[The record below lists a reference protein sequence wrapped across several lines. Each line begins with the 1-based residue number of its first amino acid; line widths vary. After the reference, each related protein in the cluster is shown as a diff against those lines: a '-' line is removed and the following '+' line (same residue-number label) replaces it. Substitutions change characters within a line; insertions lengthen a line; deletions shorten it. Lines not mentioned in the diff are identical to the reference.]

1 MSTAL
6 RILHPTHVTPEP
18 WANGLGRTRTLLAWP
33 DSRHWALRIS
43 VADVEKAGPFSVFT
57 GVDRWFAVLEG
68 DGVRLRTAGRP
79 PAVARAADEEM
90 HAFPGDDATD
100 CELLGS
106 PTRDL
111 NVMARR
117 RDARATIRRLRNV
130 AAIRSAAQVLGC
142 FVCDD
147 AALATGEGA
156 PIALPRHTLAW
167 LENPSRQTVEWQLA
181 APAPRGWWIEAVR
194 TGADD
199 DHAD

>member
-6 RILHPTHVTPEP
+6 RIVHPTRVTPEP
-18 WANGLGRTRTLLAWP
+18 WANGGGRTRTLLAWP
-33 DSRHWALRIS
+33 DPGQWALRIS
-43 VADVEKAGPFSVFT
+43 VADVETSGLFSVFS

-68 DGVRLRTAGRP
+68 DGVRLRTAGRAP
-79 PAVARAADEEM
+79 TVARAADEEM

-106 PTRDL
+106 PTSDL
-111 NVMARR
+111 NVMVRR
-117 RDARATIRRLRNV
+117 REARATIRRLRPV
-130 AAIRSAAQVLGC
+130 AAVRSNAEVLGC

-147 AALATGEGA
+147 AELATGEGA

-167 LENPSRQTVEWQLA
+167 LENPSRETLEWQLV
-181 APAPRGWWIEAVR
+181 APASRGWWIEANR

-199 DHAD
+199 DQAG

>member
-6 RILHPTHVTPEP
+6 RILHPTQVTPEP

-33 DSRHWALRIS
+33 DPRHWALRIS
-43 VADVEKAGPFSVFT
+43 VADVETAGPFSVFT

-117 RDARATIRRLRNV
+117 REVARDDPSPARRGR
-130 AAIRSAAQVLGC
+130 RSDQLPRCFGC

-167 LENPSRQTVEWQLA
+167 LENPSRQMSSGSSPRRRRA
-181 APAPRGWWIEAVR
+181 AG
-194 TGADD
+194 GSGG
-199 DHAD
+199 